1 MARLLPVL
9 FLTAIILAVTFEH
22 FATCQ
27 SHDIDVSQLPD
38 DNGEIEPSEEPN
50 GGENGAFENLPAGM
64 DADEISMGR

>member
-1 MARLLPVL
+1 MARLLTV
-9 FLTAIILAVTFEH
+9 FFFTAIILAVTFKD

-38 DNGEIEPSEEPN
+38 DNGEIEPMDEPN
-50 GGENGAFENLPAGM
+50 GGENGAFENLNAGM